1 MTPLKFNGSG
11 SEYFKIWIVNIL
23 LTIITL
29 GLYRPWAKVRTL
41 RYFYGN
47 TELDNANFEYHA
59 TGKQLFVSFIIA
71 IALLLLYVFISRI
84 NAALGIILPIA
95 LLIALP
101 WIIWRSMKFNLRM
114 SSYRNVHFGFNG
126 QLSGSYVVLLAYPI
140 GMLLVVIGAVSLASS
155 ISFWLAA
162 ILTVMAYPAYLAMTT
177 KVVNSYIVNGIHFGQ
192 GKVNSKLEFKPFLI
206 IFLKATGISLLLLL
220 AAAIIFSGMAYMSIN
235 SSQINSLM
243 QNISDLGQG
252 ARPSSLIIYSLVVFY
267 VTLLL
272 ISMYALAY
280 TKAHQRTYLLNETI
294 LDNSITF
301 ESTLTT
307 NKYFG
312 VMFTNLLLL
321 ICTLGLAY
329 PWTAIR
335 LYRYSIE
342 SVSVQA
348 EQGFDQFISTQSDNK
363 GPLGEELGD
372 AFNADIGGLVF

>member
-71 IALLLLYVFISRI
+71 VALLLVYLVIGQLNPI
-84 NAALGIILPIA
+84 LGLILPIA

-101 WIIWRSMKFNLRM
+101 WIIWRSMKFNLSM
-114 SSYRNVHFGFNG
+114 SSYRNVRFGFNG
-126 QLSGSYVVLLAYPI
+126 ELSGSYIVLLAYPI
-140 GMLLVVIGAVSLASS
+140 GMLLAAIGAVSLAGS

-162 ILTVMAYPAYLAMTT
+162 LLTVMAYPAYIAMTT
-177 KVVNSYIVNGIHFGQ
+177 KVVNSYIFNGIHFGQ
-192 GKVNSKLEFKPFLI
+192 GKVNNKLEFKPFLI
-206 IFLKATGISLLLLL
+206 IFLKATGISLLLAL
-220 AAAIIFSGMAYMSIN
+220 AAAIIFAGMAYMSI
-235 SSQINSLM
+235 SSNQINSLM
-243 QNISDLGQG
+243 QNISNLGQG
-252 ARPSSLIIYSLVVFY
+252 ARPSSLIIYSLIAFY

-280 TKAHQRTYLLNETI
+280 TKANQRAYLLNETI

-301 ESTLTT
+301 ESTLST

-321 ICTLGLAY
+321 VCTLGLAY

-348 EQGFDQFISTQSDNK
+348 EQGFDKFISTQSDNK

-372 AFNADIGGLVF
+372 AFNADVGGLVF

>member
-59 TGKQLFVSFIIA
+59 TGKQLFFSFIIA
-71 IALLLLYVFISRI
+71 IALFILYTIISQA
-84 NAALGIILPIA
+84 NAILGIILPVV
-95 LLIALP
+95 LLAALP
-101 WIIWRSMKFNLRM
+101 WIILRSIKFNLSM
-114 SSYRNVHFGFNG
+114 SSYRNVRFGFNG
-126 QLSGSYVVLLAYPI
+126 KLSGSYIALLAYPI
-140 GMLLVVIGAVSLASS
+140 GMLLVIIGAVSLAGS

-162 ILTVMAYPAYLAMTT
+162 ILTVAAYPTYLAITS
-177 KVVNSYIVNGIHFGQ
+177 KVINNYILNGINFGQ

-206 IFLKATGISLLLLL
+206 IFFKAAGIFLLLAL
-220 AAAIIFSGMAYMSIN
+220 AAAIIFSGIAYISI
-235 SSQINSLM
+235 SSNQVNSLI
-243 QNISDLGQG
+243 QNISELGQG
-252 ARPSSLIIYSLVVFY
+252 ARPSSFIVYSLVIFY
-267 VTLLL
+267 LMLLS

-280 TKAHQRTYLLNETI
+280 VKAHQRVYLLNETI

-312 VMFTNLLLL
+312 VMSTNLLLL

-329 PWTAIR
+329 PWAAIR

-348 EQGFDQFISTQSDNK
+348 NQGFDQFISTQSDNK